1 MEHTRRAYIIDSS
14 AYLYI
19 QDSGDSYDYTFY
31 TPRFQVMETG
41 EVKDRSKTIEEALDG
56 IFQFHYL
63 KPENIVALSESEI
76 DEMIEHIDDYNIINR
91 M

>member
-1 MEHTRRAYIIDSS
+1 MQHERRAYIVDSS

-31 TPRFQVMETG
+31 TPRFQVMDTG
-41 EVKDRSKTIEEALDG
+41 EVRDKSKTIEEALDG
-56 IFQFHYL
+56 IFRFHYL
-63 KPENIVALSESEI
+63 HPENLIPLNEAEI